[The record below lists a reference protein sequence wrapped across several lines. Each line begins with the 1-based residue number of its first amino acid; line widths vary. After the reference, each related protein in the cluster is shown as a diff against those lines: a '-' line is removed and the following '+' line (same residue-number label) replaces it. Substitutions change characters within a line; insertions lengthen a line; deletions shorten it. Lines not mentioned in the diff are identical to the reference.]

1 MKVPMEAMNENDPAV
16 SQHFFVEIEGIC
28 S

>member
-1 MKVPMEAMNENDPAV
+1 VPMEAMNENDPAV